1 MFYKEVSI
9 AICSNDLFM
18 FTVHCHFSMSSL
30 KISVQKVYLLNW
42 SISEGHFSATDKQ
55 TQDTHKQ
62 QRRGGGIA
70 IQTHF
75 PRNEIGDAC

>member
-1 MFYKEVSI
+1 M
-9 AICSNDLFM
+9 
-18 FTVHCHFSMSSL
+18 
-30 KISVQKVYLLNW
+30 SVQKVYLLNW

-62 QRRGGGIA
+62 QRRGGIA